1 MTDDSA
7 AGFSTGGGLDGEPLP
22 PLVPL
27 NRIAYDLTELATDIA
42 VTDLPLR
49 LRDELGG
56 RAFRLGMELAR
67 HIGEG
72 GSMAPP
78 REP

>member
-1 MTDDSA
+1 MTDRSEP
-7 AGFSTGGGLDGEPLP
+7 GFTSGGLDGEPLP

-42 VTDLPLR
+42 ATDLPLHV
-49 LRDELGG
+49 RDELGG

-78 REP
+78 RDP